1 MRGRA
6 AILAAGLAGAVHAA
20 PNVSLLE
27 YEALPGWG
35 ADAHS
40 DAMAVFT
47 STCGDMRDAEWKKL
61 CSIAKADPDPRTF
74 FEAFFKPV
82 LIEDGKEMT
91 FTGYFEP
98 ELRGSLTK
106 SETYRWPLYRLPEE
120 AAEGRWLT
128 RREIEETGALDD
140 RELEIAYIDD
150 PVDVLFLQIQ
160 GSGRVKLDTGGVIRV
175 GFGGSNRR
183 EYKSIGNELVRRGL
197 FEPHEVSAARIKSYV
212 KENPE
217 EGEELLRHNDSYVFF
232 REVNE
237 VPAERGPLGAMNRS
251 ITTLRS
257 IAVDPRYTPL
267 GAPVWIEKE
276 GRTPMSRLMVAQDT
290 GSAIKGAQRADIFFG
305 TGAEAGLA
313 AGRIKDG
320 GRMVVL
326 MPLHLAYQMVPEE
339 EQ

>member
-1 MRGRA
+1 MRR
-6 AILAAGLAGAVHAA
+6 LAAALVTSLSTAVAAA
-20 PNVSLLE
+20 PDVSLLE
-27 YEALPGWG
+27 YEALDSWSE
-35 ADAHS
+35 DAHAE
-40 DAMAVFT
+40 AMEVFR
-47 STCGDMRDAEWKKL
+47 STCGDMRDAEWAKL
-61 CSIAKADPDPRTF
+61 CTIAKADANPRIF

-82 LIEDGKEMT
+82 LIEDGRDMV

-98 ELRGSLTK
+98 ELSGSLTR
-106 SETYRWPLYRLPEE
+106 SDIYRWPLYRLPEE
-120 AAEGRWLT
+120 AASNRWLT
-128 RREIEETGALDD
+128 RREIEETGALDGRD
-140 RELEIAYIDD
+140 LEIAYIDD

-183 EYKSIGNELVRRGL
+183 EYRSIGNELVRRGL
-197 FEPHEVSAARIKSYV
+197 FEPHEVSAARIRSYV
-212 KENPE
+212 RENPE
-217 EGEELLRHNDSYVFF
+217 EGAELLRHNDSYVFF

-237 VPAERGPLGAMNRS
+237 VPPERGPLGAMNRS

-267 GAPVWIEKE
+267 GAPVWIEKA
-276 GRTPMSRLMVAQDT
+276 GRTPMARLMVAQDT

-305 TGAEAGLA
+305 TGPEAGRA